1 MNGISSSTRR
11 WSGHHSP
18 QYYSLPSI
26 HMAYIT
32 ACLSHAF
39 PTIGNLMT
47 ILGNH
52 CSLIFV
58 PSGIIWT
65 LAVPHGDLL
74 FICFIVAVAGLQPDV
89 GKPKEVSMP
98 YVLFKFFG
106 HPAWQE
112 VFSSYKEGRP
122 SRTAPLKPYFF
133 PCSYIRKFM
142 GPMDSLGK
150 IVSTMSTRTSTRING
165 NRFLT
170 RAGSLILPIPQTT

>member
-26 HMAYIT
+26 HMEYTA

-39 PTIGNLMT
+39 PTIENLMT
-47 ILGNH
+47 ILGNN

-74 FICFIVAVAGLQPDV
+74 LICFIVAVAGLQPDV
-89 GKPKEVSMP
+89 GKPKEISMP

-122 SRTAPLKPYFF
+122 RRTAPLKSYFLF
-133 PCSYIRKFM
+133 SYIRKFM
-142 GPMDSLGK
+142 GIRDSFGK
-150 IVSTMSTRTSTRING
+150 IVNMISIRSSTTING

-170 RAGSLILPIPQTT
+170 KAGSLMLPIPQTT